1 MTTQSITPTAAS
13 GATTSPVAPSPATP
27 PRPAAFNAYP
37 PALSLAGRQ
46 AVVVGGTSGLGDAVV
61 RRLTEAG
68 ARVLAVGRTAPT
80 TAVAARTILVDVTQP
95 HAEDTIVAAVREE
108 GGLDILV
115 HVVGGSSTP
124 GGGHAT
130 MTDAHWHDELARNL
144 LGAVRVDRVLT
155 PLLLERGA
163 GTIVHVGSIQGRMPL
178 FDGTLG
184 YAAAKAAL
192 RTYSKGLANEL
203 APQGVR
209 VNTVSPGGIQSPSA
223 NGLAQRIAEARGL
236 TDAEGLQVLMDSLG
250 GIPDGRFA
258 PAAEI
263 AEAIGFLVSDAAAS
277 VVGAD
282 ITVDGGTVKTA

>member
-1 MTTQSITPTAAS
+1 MTTLSPSSPPAS
-13 GATTSPVAPSPATP
+13 
-27 PRPAAFNAYP
+27 YP

-46 AVVVGGTSGLGDAVV
+46 ALVVGGTSGLGAAVV
-61 RRLTEAG
+61 RRLADAG
-68 ARVLAVGRTAPT
+68 ARVLAVGRTAPDT
-80 TAVAARTILVDVTQP
+80 TAPDATASDTTAARTILADATRP
-95 HAEDTIVAAVREE
+95 GAADLIATVVREE

-115 HVVGGSSTP
+115 QVVGGSSTP

-130 MTDAHWHDELARNL
+130 MTDAHWDDELSRNL
-144 LGAVRVDRVLT
+144 MAAVRVDRALT

-203 APQGVR
+203 APQGIR
-209 VNTVSPGGIQSPSA
+209 VNTVSPGGIQSPSSTA
-223 NGLAQRIAEARGL
+223 LAQRIAEARGL
-236 TDAEGLQVLMDSLG
+236 TEAEGMQLLMDSLG

-263 AEAIGFLVSDAAAS
+263 AEVIGFLVSPGAAS
-277 VVGAD
+277 VVGAE

>member
-1 MTTQSITPTAAS
+1 MTALSPSSPPAS
-13 GATTSPVAPSPATP
+13 
-27 PRPAAFNAYP
+27 YP

-46 AVVVGGTSGLGDAVV
+46 ALVVGGTSGLGAAVV
-61 RRLTEAG
+61 HRLADAG
-68 ARVLAVGRTAPT
+68 ARVLAVGRTAPDTTSPDAAT
-80 TAVAARTILVDVTQP
+80 TAAAARTILADATRPGTADLLATV
-95 HAEDTIVAAVREE
+95 VREE

-115 HVVGGSSTP
+115 QVVGGSSTP

-130 MTDAHWHDELARNL
+130 MTDDHWDDELSRNL
-144 LGAVRVDRVLT
+144 LAAVRVDRALT

-163 GTIVHVGSIQGRMPL
+163 GAIVHVGSIQGRMPL

-203 APQGVR
+203 APQGIR
-209 VNTVSPGGIQSPSA
+209 VNTVSPGGIQSPSSIA
-223 NGLAQRIAEARGL
+223 LAQRIAEARGL
-236 TDAEGLQVLMDSLG
+236 TEAEGMQLMMDSLG

-258 PAAEI
+258 PATEI
-263 AEAIGFLVSDAAAS
+263 AEVIGFLVSPGAAS

>member
-1 MTTQSITPTAAS
+1 MTTLSPSSPPAS
-13 GATTSPVAPSPATP
+13 
-27 PRPAAFNAYP
+27 YP

-46 AVVVGGTSGLGDAVV
+46 ALVVGGTSGLGAAVV
-61 RRLTEAG
+61 RRLADAG
-68 ARVLAVGRTAPT
+68 ARVLAVGRTAPDT
-80 TAVAARTILVDVTQP
+80 TAPDATASETTAARTILADATRPGTADLIATV
-95 HAEDTIVAAVREE
+95 VREE

-115 HVVGGSSTP
+115 QVVGGSSTP

-130 MTDAHWHDELARNL
+130 MTDAHWEDELSRNL
-144 LGAVRVDRVLT
+144 MAAVRVDRALT

-203 APQGVR
+203 APQGIR
-209 VNTVSPGGIQSPSA
+209 VNTVSPGGIQSPSSTA
-223 NGLAQRIAEARGL
+223 LAQRIAGARGL
-236 TDAEGLQVLMDSLG
+236 TEAEGMQLLMDSLG

-263 AEAIGFLVSDAAAS
+263 AEVIGFLVSPGAAS
-277 VVGAD
+277 VVGAE